1 MNNIPSIVIN
11 EFESFT
17 AKLAQLAA
25 MPTAPPFIMGLTR
38 EVSQRFE
45 VFEDLS
51 GLITVLIA
59 LFRRFGVLLKLN
71 ARLTAMRVFDASL
84 ETKIQTYF
92 IALLR

>member
-1 MNNIPSIVIN
+1 LIN
-11 EFESFT
+11 LKSLT

-38 EVSQRFE
+38 EVSPRME

-84 ETKIQTYF
+84 KRKIQTYF
-92 IALLR
+92 MALLR

>member
-1 MNNIPSIVIN
+1 
-11 EFESFT
+11 
-17 AKLAQLAA
+17 

-45 VFEDLS
+45 VFDDLS

-59 LFRRFGVLLKLN
+59 LFKRFGVLLKLN

-84 ETKIQTYF
+84 ERKIQTFYRIVQVNF
-92 IALLR
+92 LKNLSDLPSGSS

>member
-1 MNNIPSIVIN
+1 
-11 EFESFT
+11 
-17 AKLAQLAA
+17 LAQLAA

-45 VFEDLS
+45 VFDDLS

-84 ETKIQTYF
+84 KRNICLF
-92 IALLR
+92 IASLKLILLEQNDLPGGSS